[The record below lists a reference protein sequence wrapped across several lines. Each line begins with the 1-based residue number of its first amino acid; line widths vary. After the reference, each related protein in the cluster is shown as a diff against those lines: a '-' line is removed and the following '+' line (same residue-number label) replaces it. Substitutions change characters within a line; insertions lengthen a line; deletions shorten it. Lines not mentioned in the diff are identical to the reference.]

1 MRILVRNVLV
11 SGHNIC
17 VIVVVFL
24 LLSEYG
30 PAPRRC
36 WRSPLCRCG
45 ASMLWRLALLL
56 GGICARFRDIMPIV
70 NSVMHDRVLSVAGDL
85 EAGAVGR
92 HAVWLPLNPFYD
104 MLEIV
109 RAPLLGEVPSLGV
122 GGRAWLQRRAVRP
135 GMDLFSARPRPDR
148 VLDIDDEPR
157 GVDRN
162 PGHVS
167 VLFPLYHGN
176 SRSLKKMLV
185 AAASGRLAEDQSA
198 PCRGSRAER
207 YQLQSAPAGS
217 ASALIG
223 SNGAGKTTLLRVLAG
238 IYEPVVGSVRLR
250 GTLNA
255 LLDPSLGM
263 NAELTGRENIMLRG
277 LYSGL
282 SRPMIARLEEDVIEF
297 SELSDFIDLP
307 VRIYSA
313 GMSVRLGFA
322 LATAI
327 RPRILLM
334 DEWFLAGDA
343 AFMEKARQR
352 LEDMVRAAD
361 ILVLSTHS
369 SQIVRDW
376 CTRVMWLDQ
385 GRIRADGPVTEV
397 MDQYA
402 PIMESEALVAS
413 PEVAR

>member
-1 MRILVRNVLV
+1 MM
-11 SGHNIC
+11 
-17 VIVVVFL
+17 IVD
-24 LLSEYG
+24 
-30 PAPRRC
+30 
-36 WRSPLCRCG
+36 
-45 ASMLWRLALLL
+45 ASVDA
-56 GGICARFRDIMPIV
+56 
-70 NSVMHDRVLSVAGDL
+70 HD
-85 EAGAVGR
+85 
-92 HAVWLPLNPFYD
+92 
-104 MLEIV
+104 
-109 RAPLLGEVPSLGV
+109 
-122 GGRAWLQRRAVRP
+122 
-135 GMDLFSARPRPDR
+135 
-148 VLDIDDEPR
+148 
-157 GVDRN
+157 
-162 PGHVS
+162 VS

-185 AAASGRLAEDQSA
+185 AAASGRLTEDKQH
-198 PCRGSRAER
+198 RVVVRALSDISFNLRSGER
-207 YQLQSAPAGS
+207 LG
-217 ASALIG
+217 LVG

-238 IYEPVVGSVRLR
+238 IYEPVTGRVRLH

-282 SRPMIARLEEDVIEF
+282 SKPMLARLEEDVIEF

-307 VRIYSA
+307 MRIYSA

-334 DEWFLAGDA
+334 DEWFLAGDP

-369 SQIVRDW
+369 DLIIREW
-376 CTRVMWLDQ
+376 CTRVIWLEK
-385 GRIRADGPVTEV
+385 GRILADGPVMEIMDEYAVRSTE
-397 MDQYA
+397 
-402 PIMESEALVAS
+402 ITG
-413 PEVAR
+413 

>member
-1 MRILVRNVLV
+1 MM
-11 SGHNIC
+11 
-17 VIVVVFL
+17 IVD
-24 LLSEYG
+24 
-30 PAPRRC
+30 
-36 WRSPLCRCG
+36 
-45 ASMLWRLALLL
+45 ASVDA
-56 GGICARFRDIMPIV
+56 
-70 NSVMHDRVLSVAGDL
+70 HD
-85 EAGAVGR
+85 
-92 HAVWLPLNPFYD
+92 
-104 MLEIV
+104 
-109 RAPLLGEVPSLGV
+109 
-122 GGRAWLQRRAVRP
+122 
-135 GMDLFSARPRPDR
+135 
-148 VLDIDDEPR
+148 
-157 GVDRN
+157 
-162 PGHVS
+162 VS

-185 AAASGRLAEDQSA
+185 AAASGRLTEDKQHRVVVCALSDISFNL
-198 PCRGSRAER
+198 RSGER
-207 YQLQSAPAGS
+207 LG
-217 ASALIG
+217 LVG

-238 IYEPVVGSVRLR
+238 IYEPVTGRVRLH

-282 SRPMIARLEEDVIEF
+282 SKPMLARLEEDVIEF

-307 VRIYSA
+307 MRIYSA

-334 DEWFLAGDA
+334 DEWFLAGDP

-369 SQIVRDW
+369 DLIIREW
-376 CTRVMWLDQ
+376 CTRVIWLEK
-385 GRIRADGPVTEV
+385 GRILADGPVMEIMDEYAVRSTE
-397 MDQYA
+397 
-402 PIMESEALVAS
+402 ITG
-413 PEVAR
+413 